1 MCVPVWALKTQVQ
14 GWAYG
19 KFQKLMSA
27 EHWTNCRPF
36 WEQVQSSCTGIM
48 NTGLTTLCWPPGF
61 YTDALPHLLCFP
73 DMVWSRIF
81 LCLLSLSMYYRVY
94 LLIMLFDFQWMECK
108 FYNVISSLCLQC
120 LALTRCLV
128 VLMNEKIKPS
138 VLLGPLSTWG
148 SNSMRRNFVVAL
160 PWKYVALIPEKS
172 KPDIGEAHHSHIR
185 SVTIYWF
192 S

>member
-1 MCVPVWALKTQVQ
+1 M
-14 GWAYG
+14 
-19 KFQKLMSA
+19 
-27 EHWTNCRPF
+27 
-36 WEQVQSSCTGIM
+36 
-48 NTGLTTLCWPPGF
+48 
-61 YTDALPHLLCFP
+61 
-73 DMVWSRIF
+73 
-81 LCLLSLSMYYRVY
+81 
-94 LLIMLFDFQWMECK
+94 
-108 FYNVISSLCLQC
+108 
-120 LALTRCLV
+120 